1 MALPDYQTLM
11 LPVLELAAQGEQSVP
26 GMETAIAARFHL
38 TEEERQTLLPSGR
51 QRLLHNRTHW
61 AKFYLT
67 KAGLLQSTRRGYVR
81 VTPEGQ
87 AVLDKKPAQ
96 IDRAFLLNETNF
108 AQWLAAVSGPAQV
121 SDPVAPL
128 PISDRTPEETIDAA
142 HAAILTELRD
152 ELLNRVLQNDP
163 AFFEGL
169 IVDLLVAMGYGGSH
183 KNAAERLGKSG
194 DGGVDGVINEDLLG
208 LDRIYVQAKRY
219 AVTSVIGRPD
229 IQAFTGSL
237 VGFGASKGVFFTTS
251 SFSSQAQDFAARV
264 PQRIVLIDGRRLSE
278 LMIEYGVGVR
288 TSRVLE
294 FKRLD
299 EDFFTED

>member
-26 GMETAIAARFHL
+26 GMESAIAARFGL
-38 TEEERQTLLPSGR
+38 TDEERQTLLPSGR
-51 QRLLHNRTHW
+51 QRMLHNRTHW

-67 KAGLLQSTRRGYVR
+67 KAGLLKSIRRGYTR
-81 VTPEGQ
+81 ITPAGQ
-87 AVLDKKPAQ
+87 TVLASKPAH
-96 IDRAFLLNETNF
+96 IDRHFLMSVPEFSAWYAGASDTSTDSET
-108 AQWLAAVSGPAQV
+108 STIT
-121 SDPVAPL
+121 
-128 PISDRTPEETIDAA
+128 PIPERTPEETIDAA
-142 HAAILTELRD
+142 HAAILADLRD
-152 ELLNRVLQNDP
+152 ELLERILQNDP
-163 AFFEGL
+163 GFFEGL
-169 IVDLLVAMGYGGSH
+169 IVDLLVGMGYGGSH

-219 AVTSVIGRPD
+219 AATSVIGRPD

-251 SFSSQAQDFAARV
+251 GFSSQAVEFAARV
-264 PQRIVLIDGRRLSE
+264 PQRIILIDGRRLSE
-278 LMIEYGVGVR
+278 LMIEHGVGVR

-299 EDFFTED
+299 EDFFAGN